1 MAKTYQTA
9 ITEAREIL
17 QDTDEDGY
25 RYSDATLLNVLNRAL
40 QELGR
45 IRPDAYWSSFDETFG
60 DITIPEV
67 TDADLDTT
75 FPLPSQ
81 FYSPVVNFI
90 IAWAEVLDDEFT
102 QDGRAGM
109 LLAQFKAQVLSL

>member
-9 ITEAREIL
+9 IDEAREIL
-17 QDTDEDGY
+17 QDTDTPY
-25 RYSDATLLNVLNRAL
+25 RYDDSILLNILNRAL

-45 IRPDAYWSSFDETFG
+45 IRPDAFWSTFVTD
-60 DITIPEV
+60 DIVIPEV
-67 TDADLDTT
+67 ASIDLSTT

-81 FYSPVVNFI
+81 FYLPVVSFI
-90 IAWAEVLDDEFT
+90 VAWSEVLDDEFT

-109 LLAQFKAQVLSL
+109 LLQQFKTQVLSL

>member
-9 ITEAREIL
+9 ITEARQIL
-17 QDTDEDGY
+17 QDTDENGY
-25 RYSDATLLNVLNRAL
+25 RYSDAILLNVLNRAL

-45 IRPDAYWSSFDETFG
+45 IRPDAFWTTFTG
-60 DITIPEV
+60 EDIVIPEV
-67 TDADLDTT
+67 VTADLGTT